1 MDYLKKTVKKIF
13 QYQARLVLKKYKPRI
28 IAITGSV
35 GKTLTRE
42 TIYLVLSK
50 KFFVR
55 KNERSFTTELGI
67 PLTVIGCPSGVTT
80 PIQLVK
86 NILAGLKLLVYK
98 NKYPDWLILEMDS
111 DKPGDL
117 SAVSSFLSADVLIM
131 TAIGQTPSHIESFPD
146 MESFLFENRSIINA
160 VKRNGI
166 IIYNAD
172 DERNSNLLLEVASK
186 KISCGIG
193 AGVDIQGSDFKVLY
207 SENKRNPVPVGMSFK
222 IISGGDQHPV
232 IILGSI
238 GAHNEYACL
247 LAFALGLEVDIS
259 PKEIV
264 SALSKYKILP
274 GRMNLIPGIKDTVII
289 DDSYNSSPVAMIQAL
304 AVFKELKTKGRKIV
318 VLGDMLELGKHSVD
332 EHRKL
337 AELVKDSVS
346 KVICVGIRM
355 RILSEELLNLGFD
368 EGNILSFDTSTE
380 AGKELQNIIEE
391 KDIVLVKGSQTV
403 RMEKVVE
410 EIMQCPEDKEK
421 LLVRQEEEWLNR

>member
-1 MDYLKKTVKKIF
+1 
-13 QYQARLVLKKYKPRI
+13 
-28 IAITGSV
+28 
-35 GKTLTRE
+35 
-42 TIYLVLSK
+42 
-50 KFFVR
+50 
-55 KNERSFTTELGI
+55 
-67 PLTVIGCPSGVTT
+67 
-80 PIQLVK
+80 
-86 NILAGLKLLVYK
+86 
-98 NKYPDWLILEMDS
+98 
-111 DKPGDL
+111 
-117 SAVSSFLSADVLIM
+117 
-131 TAIGQTPSHIESFPD
+131 
-146 MESFLFENRSIINA
+146 
-160 VKRNGI
+160 
-166 IIYNAD
+166 
-172 DERNSNLLLEVASK
+172 
-186 KISCGIG
+186 
-193 AGVDIQGSDFKVLY
+193 
-207 SENKRNPVPVGMSFK
+207 
-222 IISGGDQHPV
+222 
-232 IILGSI
+232 
-238 GAHNEYACL
+238 
-247 LAFALGLEVDIS
+247 LAFALGLEFDIS